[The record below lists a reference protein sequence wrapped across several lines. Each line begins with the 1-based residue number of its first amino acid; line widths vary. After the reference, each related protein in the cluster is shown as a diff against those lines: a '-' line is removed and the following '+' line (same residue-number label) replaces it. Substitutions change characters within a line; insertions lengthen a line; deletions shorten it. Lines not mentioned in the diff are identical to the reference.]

1 MGELMIKNDDL
12 AVFTQA
18 KGIGDVLKPLIKEI
32 HLFDTYVA
40 GTTHLKDES
49 VLDEIE
55 VGQKLTLKREI
66 NKFDEKA
73 IMLITEGGKKVGY
86 VPFILLISNNSR
98 RNDYGCSISERQHI
112 SFLAV
117 VSDQGVQF
125 VKQYSQGNAEA
136 YFKKSRVRYIYAY
149 CNHHGLFVIHHA

>member
-12 AVFTQA
+12 AVLTQA

-32 HLFDTYVA
+32 HLFDTYIA
-40 GTTHLKDES
+40 GTTHLKDKT

-73 IMLITEGGKKVGY
+73 IMLITENGKKVGY
-86 VPFILLISNNSR
+86 VPEKDNVIFSRLMDAGKLLSAKVTDIKERKGDFRQISI
-98 RNDYGCSISERQHI
+98 G
-112 SFLAV
+112 
-117 VSDQGVQF
+117 
-125 VKQYSQGNAEA
+125 
-136 YFKKSRVRYIYAY
+136 IY
-149 CNHHGLFVIHHA
+149 LIDF

>member
-73 IMLITEGGKKVGY
+73 IMLITENGKKVGY
-86 VPFILLISNNSR
+86 VPEKDNVIFSRLMDAGKLLSAKVTDIKERKGDFLQISI
-98 RNDYGCSISERQHI
+98 G
-112 SFLAV
+112 
-117 VSDQGVQF
+117 
-125 VKQYSQGNAEA
+125 
-136 YFKKSRVRYIYAY
+136 IY
-149 CNHHGLFVIHHA
+149 LIDF

>member
-12 AVFTQA
+12 AVLTGS

-40 GTTHLKDES
+40 GTAHLKDKT

-55 VGQKLTLKREI
+55 VGHKLTLKREI

-73 IMLITEGGKKVGY
+73 IMLISEDGKKVGY
-86 VPFILLISNNSR
+86 VPEKDNIIFSRLMDAGKLLSAKITDIKECKGDFRQISI
-98 RNDYGCSISERQHI
+98 G
-112 SFLAV
+112 
-117 VSDQGVQF
+117 
-125 VKQYSQGNAEA
+125 
-136 YFKKSRVRYIYAY
+136 IY
-149 CNHHGLFVIHHA
+149 LVDF

>member
-12 AVFTQA
+12 AVLTQA

-32 HLFDTYVA
+32 HLFDTYIA
-40 GTTHLKDES
+40 GTTHLKDKT

-73 IMLITEGGKKVGY
+73 IMLISEDGKKVGY
-86 VPFILLISNNSR
+86 VPEKDNIIFSRLMDAGKLLSAKITDIKERKGDFRQISI
-98 RNDYGCSISERQHI
+98 G
-112 SFLAV
+112 
-117 VSDQGVQF
+117 
-125 VKQYSQGNAEA
+125 
-136 YFKKSRVRYIYAY
+136 IY
-149 CNHHGLFVIHHA
+149 LVDF

>member
-18 KGIGDVLKPLIKEI
+18 KGIGDALKPLIKEI

-86 VPFILLISNNSR
+86 VPEKDNVIFSRLMDAGKLLSAKVTDIKERKGDFMQISI
-98 RNDYGCSISERQHI
+98 G
-112 SFLAV
+112 
-117 VSDQGVQF
+117 
-125 VKQYSQGNAEA
+125 
-136 YFKKSRVRYIYAY
+136 IY
-149 CNHHGLFVIHHA
+149 LIDF

>member
-86 VPFILLISNNSR
+86 VPEKDNVIFSRLMDAGKLLSAKVTDIKERKGDFLQISI
-98 RNDYGCSISERQHI
+98 G
-112 SFLAV
+112 
-117 VSDQGVQF
+117 
-125 VKQYSQGNAEA
+125 
-136 YFKKSRVRYIYAY
+136 IY
-149 CNHHGLFVIHHA
+149 LIDF

>member
-12 AVFTQA
+12 AVLTQA

-32 HLFDTYVA
+32 HLFDTYIA
-40 GTTHLKDES
+40 GTTHLKDKT

-86 VPFILLISNNSR
+86 VPEKDNVIFSRLMDAGKLLSAKVTDIKERNHEFKQISI
-98 RNDYGCSISERQHI
+98 G
-112 SFLAV
+112 
-117 VSDQGVQF
+117 
-125 VKQYSQGNAEA
+125 
-136 YFKKSRVRYIYAY
+136 IY
-149 CNHHGLFVIHHA
+149 LIDF

>member
-12 AVFTQA
+12 AVLTGS

-40 GTTHLKDES
+40 GTTHLKDKT

-55 VGQKLTLKREI
+55 VGQKLNLKREI

-73 IMLITEGGKKVGY
+73 IMLITEDGKKVGY
-86 VPFILLISNNSR
+86 VPEKDNIIFSRLMDAGKLLSAKITDIKERKGDFMQISI
-98 RNDYGCSISERQHI
+98 G
-112 SFLAV
+112 
-117 VSDQGVQF
+117 
-125 VKQYSQGNAEA
+125 
-136 YFKKSRVRYIYAY
+136 IY
-149 CNHHGLFVIHHA
+149 LVDF

>member
-1 MGELMIKNDDL
+1 MLRKGEYYNRVNINAEVTQNDDKRSKRDLCL
-12 AVFTQA
+12 AVLTQA

-86 VPFILLISNNSR
+86 VPEKDNVIFSRLMDAGKLLSAKVTDIKERKGDFLQISI
-98 RNDYGCSISERQHI
+98 G
-112 SFLAV
+112 
-117 VSDQGVQF
+117 
-125 VKQYSQGNAEA
+125 
-136 YFKKSRVRYIYAY
+136 IY
-149 CNHHGLFVIHHA
+149 LIDF

>member
-1 MGELMIKNDDL
+1 MGELMRKNDDL
-12 AVFTQA
+12 AVLTQA

-86 VPFILLISNNSR
+86 VPEKDNVIFSRLMDAGKLLSAKVTDIKERKGDFLQISI
-98 RNDYGCSISERQHI
+98 G
-112 SFLAV
+112 
-117 VSDQGVQF
+117 
-125 VKQYSQGNAEA
+125 
-136 YFKKSRVRYIYAY
+136 IY
-149 CNHHGLFVIHHA
+149 LIDF